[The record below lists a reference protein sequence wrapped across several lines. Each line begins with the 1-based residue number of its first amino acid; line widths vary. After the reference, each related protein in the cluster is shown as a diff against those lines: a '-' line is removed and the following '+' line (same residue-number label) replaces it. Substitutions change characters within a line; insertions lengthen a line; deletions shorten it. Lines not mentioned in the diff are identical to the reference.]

1 MHLTWLGNTAV
12 KLQTK
17 NLNEEVTI
25 LINPYKPDE
34 GDFPRNLAAQLALF
48 SQGQKGSITLT
59 QDPFVIDTL
68 GEMEVKKVMVY
79 ALPAHDQVIFKINSE
94 DLNIVHLG
102 MLNKKPE
109 ASILEKIGTPD
120 VLFIPVGG
128 APYLDIK
135 DAADLVTTM
144 EPRIIIPIAYQSEN
158 DPKLKPLDAFLK
170 EVGLKPDITDK
181 KIIIKKKDLPQEETK
196 LMVLEKFV

>member
-25 LINPYKPDE
+25 LINPYKPE
-34 GDFPRNLAAQLALF
+34 VGDFPRNLAAQLALF
-48 SQGQKGSITLT
+48 SQGADGSITLT
-59 QDPFVIDTL
+59 QDPFIVDTL

-79 ALPAHDQVIFKINSE
+79 ALPSHDQVIFKINSE

-128 APYLDIK
+128 APYMDVK
-135 DAADLVTTM
+135 EAADLITIM
-144 EPRIIIPIAYQSEN
+144 EPRIIIPIAYQSDN
-158 DPKLKPLDAFLK
+158 NPKLNPLEIFLK
-170 EVGLKPDITDK
+170 
-181 KIIIKKKDLPQEETK
+181 
-196 LMVLEKFV
+196 